1 VQYDGDEKYGCGGQ
15 YPFTIA
21 ARGMTIGIIARARR
35 WSYCRSRSRQIWN
48 DVAVMGSPVASAA
61 RVSRKKRILF
71 PV

>member
-35 WSYCRSRSRQIWN
+35 WSYCRS
-48 DVAVMGSPVASAA
+48 D
-61 RVSRKKRILF
+61 RVKFGMVL
-71 PV
+71 PL